1 MPRNIDE
8 ELKVPELTAVLVTP
22 ESFDTCRPALEHLRN
37 QTARE
42 KLEVVIVAPDL
53 SQLKADTALL
63 EVFDCYQLVEL
74 NHPLESTGR
83 AVAEGFRHAQA
94 ALVVYSEEHAYPT
107 CDWAEILIRT
117 HSEVPHPA
125 VGFAVGNAN
134 PGPVSW
140 AHLFAQ
146 FGPVVEPVRTGL
158 ATALAGH
165 HVSYKK
171 EYILGY
177 AEQLGPLMENECA
190 LHIDLRDRGY
200 QLYVAGEAVSR
211 HVNISEALQFCR
223 LDFLGQWGFGASRA
237 RVGGW
242 SRARRLFYVCAT
254 PLIPVVRLV
263 RSVRHFH
270 RTGRGRLLP
279 ASFPYLFGALICGAI
294 GEALGYLLGEKAAIG
309 QGRLLPEL
317 DRFAFVSQADRH
329 ERDTIVN
336 PLALDDEPSV

>member
-1 MPRNIDE
+1 M
-8 ELKVPELTAVLVTP
+8 PELTAVLVTP
-22 ESFDTCRPALEHLRN
+22 AHFDTCRPALEHLRN
-37 QTARE
+37 QTVRE
-42 KLEVVIVAPDL
+42 QLEVVIVAPHL
-53 SQLKADTALL
+53 SELKAHTALL

-94 ALVVYSEEHAYPT
+94 ALVVYTEEHAYPRR
-107 CDWAEILIRT
+107 DWAEILIRT
-117 HSEVPHPA
+117 HREVPHPA

-146 FGPVVEPVRTGL
+146 FGPVVEPVRTGV

-165 HVSYKK
+165 HVAYKK

-177 AEQLGPLMENECA
+177 AEQLGPLLENECA

-200 QLYVAGEAVSR
+200 ELYVAGEAVCL
-211 HVNISEALQFCR
+211 HVNISNAAQLCR

-242 SRARRLFYVCAT
+242 SRLRRLFYICAA
-254 PLIPVVRLV
+254 PLIPVVRFI

-279 ASFPYLFGALICGAI
+279 ASLLYLLAALVCGAV
-294 GEALGYLLGEKAAIG
+294 GEALGYLLGERAAIG
-309 QGRLLPEL
+309 RSRLLPEL
-317 DRFAFVSQADRH
+317 DRFAFVSQADRS
-329 ERDTIVN
+329 ERDRIAN
-336 PLALDDEPSV
+336 RLDRDDKTSV

>member
-1 MPRNIDE
+1 MARAIDE

-22 ESFDTCRPALEHLRN
+22 EKFDTCRPALDHLRK
-37 QTARE
+37 QTVRGQ
-42 KLEVVIVAPDL
+42 LEVVIVAPHL
-53 SQLKADTALL
+53 SDLKADAALL
-63 EVFDCYQLVEL
+63 EGFDSYQLVEL
-74 NHPLESTGR
+74 GHPLESTGR
-83 AVAEGFRHAQA
+83 AVAEGFRRAKA

-107 CDWAEILIRT
+107 RDWAEILIRT
-117 HSEVPHPA
+117 HREVPHPA

-146 FGPVVEPVRTGL
+146 FGPVVEPVGTGL

-171 EYILGY
+171 EYLLGY
-177 AEQLGPLMENECA
+177 AQQLGPLMENECA
-190 LHIDLRDRGY
+190 LHIDLRERGY

-211 HVNISEALQFCR
+211 HVNISEALQFCK

-242 SRARRLFYVCAT
+242 SRARRLIYVCAT

-263 RSVRHFH
+263 RSVRHFY
-270 RTGRGRLLP
+270 RTGRGSLLP
-279 ASFPYLFGALICGAI
+279 ASLPYLLIALVCGAA

-317 DRFAFVSQADRH
+317 DRFAFVNQADRS
-329 ERDTIVN
+329 ERDTIVK
-336 PLALDDEPSV
+336 PQDDPDSV